1 MFNKMKRKMFF
12 RLAVTCLVAVS
23 ALIACTKD
31 YESDI
36 NELQNKVDGLSKK
49 VDDLNK
55 LITDGYVITDVSSI
69 TGGTRVTLSN
79 GDHFDVTNGKD
90 GNDGE
95 DGKDGTTWKIGDNG
109 NWWADKGDGNGFV
122 DSGKPSRGVQGP
134 QGDQGPQ
141 GVGIANAVLND
152 DYTLTITLTDG
163 TTFKTPS
170 IRGAQGPQGEI
181 GPQGP
186 QGVGIANA
194 VLNDD
199 YSLTITLTDGTTFK
213 TTSIRGEQ
221 GPQGLQGPQGV
232 GIESTVLND
241 DYTLTITYTDG
252 TSYTTPSI
260 RGAKG
265 EKGTNGDYFKP
276 CTEKGSENY
285 GKWIKVNGETLQE
298 TVTEDE
304 WLPKGTLTAV
314 WDESTNTLTIANVE
328 GRDEDDP
335 IVIDL
340 NLGLNSLAVIP
351 ELWDATLGM
360 PMAQVYAILPS
371 AWETFRL
378 LTGNAVNYPRL
389 KEWNWPDRA
398 FETLSPAG
406 WEVYF
411 WCALYSSYLGATG
424 QKNAAGYSASW
435 DINSGD
441 FGYNWRLADQGDNLQ
456 WEAVYADLKAAVDD
470 AIADLGKR
478 LDNVSN
484 EATWLTRQP
493 PVSALNIKYRVNP
506 ASANISDYKFRMI
519 DRTLTVSTK
528 ADGDKVNHAVTK
540 LEVEK
545 AGKDQLN
552 ATGYIDYFKYWADQP
567 TEWFLKM
574 LMTKQALAWYY
585 WDAFD
590 GYGSIPNKPRGER
603 DAMGLLN
610 YIYNANS
617 VVNPYTYGETAAID
631 AMKRWQEMNGL
642 NYKTIV
648 ALEASKNGQGAEAV
662 VSDYTNVKLDYVYPV
677 WTAYRRGQSE
687 MYSPASSWPI
697 APNWGMYFASG
708 VPSANN
714 ANDYLVV
721 GQTYDV
727 ASHMRFADLYYGRL
741 EDLGFEVKYDYY
753 VFQAANN
760 ESYHDYGGAWAD
772 AGGSPSGETE
782 NNYGGWDKVNVTA
795 DGKVTVKEDAEEAIG
810 KVAIIVA
817 DASIKNE
824 ALGTYYN
831 SAVAKAS
838 PLWWDNG
845 GVMYDEF
852 IGHYILLIVPDS
864 NKTKNVT
871 FDLGD
876 IDYLTLTYTGKTPA
890 PLQSLDP
897 RPQEGRSH
905 EWDDALDMDM
915 EGFNAIYTANPV
927 QTSTA
932 PAGFSASFQR
942 TAADMFNVGL
952 SNQVALGPGSV
963 TYTFNPSKPEYP
975 VVCYT
980 IKWNVVIDW
989 TDTEPIL
996 NDNYILFNDAPEV
1009 DPENIARFVR
1019 GTGVLA
1025 ETDITPDPA
1034 TKYATPNRKDDA
1046 FDTTKFPYVDSI
1058 VTVKGKEVD
1067 GVWKPQSSIKEHI
1080 REYGSYLAAQPNIA
1094 NMSMAINFPNS
1105 QKEDGA
1111 EIILRDG
1118 GMGDTYAN
1126 QDIKLSKP
1134 FAMGEPSRDYVVDI
1148 KVTLANGAEKV
1159 VKAYIVRFICPFY
1172 IEIADD
1178 IELYTHTADWCSD
1191 RVLFNIRETGT
1202 NELLVFWDLFGF
1214 AQHVTP
1220 YAQRTYGSDVFSSGS
1235 LNAPKWHSLADTSF
1249 GNRLLYGENSGWFYW
1264 CNMGTDL
1271 QFDKRTTYK
1280 VTQEISGLAYLT
1292 GEGEILIHKT
1302 ADSPAAHINEGHGPE
1317 IEPTNDAH
1325 PTWSI
1330 IFDNE

>member
-36 NELQNKVDGLSKK
+36 KELQNKVDGLSKQ
-49 VDDLNK
+49 VADLDQ
-55 LITDGYVITDVSSI
+55 LIKDGYVITDVSPI

-79 GDHFDVTNGKD
+79 GDTFDVTNGKD
-90 GNDGE
+90 GKDGN
-95 DGKDGTTWKIGDNG
+95 DGKDGTTWKIDDATG
-109 NWWADKGDGNGFV
+109 NWFYDAGDGKGWQN
-122 DSGKPSRGVQGP
+122 SGKP
-134 QGDQGPQ
+134 
-141 GVGIANAVLND
+141 A
-152 DYTLTITLTDG
+152 
-163 TTFKTPS
+163 
-170 IRGAQGPQGEI
+170 
-181 GPQGP
+181 
-186 QGVGIANA
+186 
-194 VLNDD
+194 
-199 YSLTITLTDGTTFK
+199 
-213 TTSIRGEQ
+213 RGE
-221 GPQGLQGPQGV
+221 
-232 GIESTVLND
+232 
-241 DYTLTITYTDG
+241 
-252 TSYTTPSI
+252 
-260 RGAKG
+260 KG
-265 EKGTNGDYFKP
+265 EKGLTGDPGKDGKSAYELAKEAGFTGTEAEWLASLKGEKGDKGRNGDYYYP
-276 CTEKGSENY
+276 CVDKESANY
-285 GKWIKVNGETLQE
+285 KHWIKVDGETGAETPQE
-298 TVTEDE
+298 AL
-304 WLPKGTLTAV
+304 WLSDDVVTAV
-314 WDESTNTLTIANVE
+314 WDEDKQIITFHNVE
-328 GRDEDDP
+328 GADEG
-335 IVIDL
+335 IVEI
-340 NLGLNSLAVIP
+340 NLSTGLNSLAVIP

-378 LTGNAVNYPRL
+378 LTGNAGNYPRL
-389 KEWNWPDRA
+389 KEWNWPDKA

-424 QKNAAGYSASW
+424 QKNATGYSASW
-435 DINSGD
+435 DINSGE
-441 FGYNWRLADQGDNLQ
+441 FGYNWRLAEQGDNLQ

-478 LDNVSN
+478 LDNVSK
-484 EATWLTRQP
+484 EGTWLTRQP

-506 ASANISDYKFRMI
+506 ASADLSGYQYRMI

-610 YIYNANS
+610 YIYNANPY
-617 VVNPYTYGETAAID
+617 VNAYTNGETAAID

-708 VPSANN
+708 TPNANN

-753 VFQAANN
+753 VFQAANS
-760 ESYHDYGGAWAD
+760 EGYHDYGGVWSD

-831 SAVAKAS
+831 AAVAKAS
-838 PLWWDNG
+838 PLWWDNNDNR
-845 GVMYDEF
+845 VMYDEF

-864 NKTKNVT
+864 NTTKNVT

-876 IDYLTLTYTGKTPA
+876 IDYLALTYTGKTPA
-890 PLQSLDP
+890 PLQSQDP
-897 RPQEGRSH
+897 RPQEGREH

-915 EGFNAIYTANPV
+915 EGFNAIYTANPI
-927 QTSTA
+927 QTSSA
-932 PAGFSASFQR
+932 PAGFSASYQR
-942 TAADMFNVGL
+942 TAADMFNVSL

-963 TYTFNPSKPEYP
+963 TYTFTPSKSEYP

-989 TDTEPIL
+989 TATEPIL
-996 NDNYILFNDAPEV
+996 NDNYILFNEAPET
-1009 DPENIARFVR
+1009 DPDNIARFVR
-1019 GTGVLA
+1019 GTGVLT

-1034 TKYATPNRKDDA
+1034 TKYATPNRIDDA

-1067 GVWKPQSSIKEHI
+1067 GIWKPQSSIKEHI

-1094 NMSMAINFPNS
+1094 KMSMAINFPNS
-1105 QKEDGA
+1105 QKQDGA
-1111 EIILRDG
+1111 EIILRDA
-1118 GMGDTYAN
+1118 GMGDSYAN
-1126 QDIKLSKP
+1126 QDIKLTKP
-1134 FAMGEPSRDYVVDI
+1134 FAMGEQSRDYVVDI
-1148 KVTLANGAEKV
+1148 KVTLANGSEKV

-1202 NELLVFWDLFGF
+1202 NELLVFWDPFGF

-1220 YAQRTYGSDVFSSGS
+1220 YAQRTYGSDVFSSNS

-1271 QFDKRTTYK
+1271 QFDKSTTYK
-1280 VTQEISGLAYLT
+1280 VTQEIAGLAYLT
-1292 GEGEILIHKT
+1292 GEGKILIHKT

-1317 IEPTNDAH
+1317 IEPTQDAH
-1325 PTWSI
+1325 PTWEI